1 MSTYV
6 GGSFKCPRSFQTH
19 HTGERRVRGARQL
32 SGVEDLN
39 MQQITCPA
47 AYSALFLQ
55 VTCSQPDGIV
65 FSPFASQLLVV
76 QPAENFKV
84 AFKKEKKKNKRGG
97 KKRKENVHPTEFLGN
112 VGGIPQCVQH
122 IQPLPSPADA
132 PHALAAP
139 ICSTVRGICK

>member
-84 AFKKEKKKNKRGG
+84 AFKKEKKKKQTGRE
-97 KKRKENVHPTEFLGN
+97 KKEKKMYIRRSF
-112 VGGIPQCVQH
+112 
-122 IQPLPSPADA
+122 
-132 PHALAAP
+132 
-139 ICSTVRGICK
+139 